1 MDSIPKKLQGIAV
14 ALGAINNGTVK
25 VSFAS
30 PCIEIYKSLR
40 ISAKDSESMD
50 LRRHRAK
57 LAFIHLSKVTGRE
70 LGCLP

>member
-14 ALGAINNGTVK
+14 ALGAIIGTVK

-70 LGCLP
+70 LGCSP